1 MPPESIHQKTSD
13 EGEQTLEDFLPD
25 PQDWKEQIYGPDEV
39 TTETLRMMLSPLM
52 PLLSEC
58 QQLVITSVH
67 GLNGAARL
75 TEEESALSLRMTI
88 SQVRAHHT
96 GALTVIKNHFAA
108 LRVVAA

>member
-1 MPPESIHQKTSD
+1 
-13 EGEQTLEDFLPD
+13 
-25 PQDWKEQIYGPDEV
+25 V

-88 SQVRAHHT
+88 SQVRAHHS
-96 GALTVIKNHFAA
+96 GALTVIKNHFAT